1 MAGSRKARIRT
12 VAVVV
17 RPDSQAVAR
26 RARQVG
32 AWLERHGV
40 SVVGEAAWISPA
52 CESGILSRAEM
63 MRKADLVVVL
73 GGDGSLIGVARL
85 SYSSPVPVIG
95 FHHGDFGFLTGGD
108 RSDVYS
114 TLERILAGEY
124 SLEHRT
130 LLAVSVYRGGRRV
143 FRSQALN
150 DAVVSHG
157 RVSRLVE
164 LDVSVDGQHL
174 ASYKGDGL
182 VVATP
187 TGSTA
192 YSLSAGGPVVEPTM
206 GAILITPI
214 SAHTLSLRPL
224 VVPDRSSIRVCV
236 PADSAGSDGAVLT
249 LDGQEWFALEAGDEV
264 RATKSRNRA
273 AIVRGVGE
281 GFFDV
286 LRRKLH
292 WGARGEG

>member
-1 MAGSRKARIRT
+1 MAGGRKARIRS

-26 RARQVG
+26 RAKRLAV
-32 AWLERHGV
+32 WLEKRGLKV
-40 SVVGEAAWISPA
+40 IGEAEWVGTSATTEI
-52 CESGILSRAEM
+52 CERAEM
-63 MRKADLVVVL
+63 MRSADLVVVL

-85 SYSSPVPVIG
+85 SSSSPVPVIG
-95 FHHGDFGFLTGGD
+95 FHHGDFGFLTAGD
-108 RSDVYS
+108 GSDVYA
-114 TLERILAGEY
+114 TLEQILAGRY

-130 LLAVSVYRGGRRV
+130 LLAVSLYRGGRRIG
-143 FRSQALN
+143 RWQALN
-150 DAVVSHG
+150 DAVINHG
-157 RVSRLVE
+157 EVSRLVE
-164 LDVSVDGQHL
+164 LEVSVDGQHL

-224 VVPDRSSIRVCV
+224 VVPDRSRIRVGV
-236 PADSAGSDGAVLT
+236 PEASDGAVLT
-249 LDGQEWFALEAGDEV
+249 LDGQQWFKLEAGDEV
-264 RATKSRNRA
+264 QTTKSRNRA
-273 AIVRGVGE
+273 AIVRGMGD

-292 WGARGEG
+292 WGARG

>member
-1 MAGSRKARIRT
+1 MAGRRKARIRT

-17 RPDSQAVAR
+17 RPDSKVVAR
-26 RARQVG
+26 RARRVA
-32 AWLERHGV
+32 AWLEKRGL
-40 SVVGEAAWISPA
+40 SVVGEAEWVADSA
-52 CESGILSRAEM
+52 ETEILDRAAM

-85 SYSSPVPVIG
+85 SSSSPVPVIG
-95 FHHGDFGFLTGGD
+95 FHHGDLGFLTGGD
-108 RSDVYS
+108 GSDVYA
-114 TLERILAGEY
+114 TIEQILAGEY
-124 SLEHRT
+124 CVEYRT
-130 LLAVSVYRGGRRV
+130 LLAVSLYRGGRRIM
-143 FRSQALN
+143 RSQALN
-150 DAVVSHG
+150 DAVVNHG
-157 RVSRLVE
+157 AVSRLVE

-214 SAHTLSLRPL
+214 STHTLSLRPL
-224 VVPDRSSIRVCV
+224 VVPDRSRIRVCI
-236 PADSAGSDGAVLT
+236 PDDSDGAVLT
-249 LDGQEWFALEAGDEV
+249 LDGQEWFKLEAGDEIET
-264 RATKSRNRA
+264 TKSRNRA
-273 AIVRGVGE
+273 AIVRGAD

-292 WGARGEG
+292 WGARG